1 MIRLLFLFYFS
12 LFIISCSS
20 SKKLNE
26 TIEETPHWLKE
37 FPIEDIKIA
46 QKNALQNLV
55 SQIKVNISSQSQM
68 VRMQKELNL
77 KQDINSFIKL
87 KTEDIIEGYEI
98 IDTYTK
104 GNEYWVYY
112 SLNKELY
119 KEIKVK
125 KIEIATEKS
134 KVLLQNALESS
145 NLKNNY
151 IYFFLTRS

>member
-26 TIEETPHWLKE
+26 TIEDPHWLKE
-37 FPIEDIKIA
+37 FPISQTHYIGIGLADKSKFPTDYIKIA

-77 KQDINSFIKL
+77 KQDINSF
-87 KTEDIIEGYEI
+87 
-98 IDTYTK
+98 
-104 GNEYWVYY
+104 
-112 SLNKELY
+112 SL
-119 KEIKVK
+119 
-125 KIEIATEKS
+125 
-134 KVLLQNALESS
+134 
-145 NLKNNY
+145 
-151 IYFFLTRS
+151 